1 MDENKKDKNLSV
13 QVYTYSLDTTDFY
26 NDKEMKYHNMIVRNR
41 HFKNELISLKDELLN
56 YQSLLMK
63 LDELEPESE
72 DYCFV
77 LDKINKLH
85 SKLVNSKKYQNSSK
99 EINKFLKLSTDD
111 KFKVIHK
118 LEEKIELY
126 LDLIEKRINKFKGKL
141 DNESVQENKKDK
153 PRTLRKDSLDKTY
166 KIISQFE
173 SSLSR
178 TLGIKEGE
186 TTTDIIIVKA
196 YRYIVFENLVKNGFV
211 NPEGERFQYFA
222 SSAGMIRNKKCI
234 FMKSKVYDDHKN
246 NLMCGLTKEKIN
258 EMGSMNINKFNSY
271 LALCK
276 TASVK
281 WEDFHINNLLDHA
294 IVVDDFKTEVLGEVD
309 YIDNKIYKIT
319 RDEKPVTIPHTDGA
333 GIICSSLSEKSF
345 QFRMPWFKGLLIPFP
360 ITKFINQYNEGD
372 CKVKDIWNKEWDI
385 VKDDVKIVF
394 TKSQFKMWRFYTSWQ
409 DYKDAFN
416 ENGCEASKCKEE
428 SDNFVDKPLNYQMI
442 QSLSNMT
449 TKQLRTIAAD
459 TIRDIE
465 LLGKD
470 KYTALK
476 VLGAIPENE
485 KKNSFQKALEIYPEL
500 LNDDYTKKALKDKKE
515 SLVTDARAGKLVVK
529 GTKRTYIAPDVFAFA
544 QWLFLGEKVP
554 SGLLEDGQVSC
565 ALYNDNQ
572 KIAPLRSPH
581 LYREWCVRENK
592 IGEVKI
598 GEEIVNIK
606 DWFVTKDLYTSVK
619 SLDSLLLMYD
629 VDGDDSLIVSD
640 PLLVSIAE
648 EHVKDIVPLYYELAS
663 AKEELINNDNIYKS
677 LIAAYSK
684 NIGTC
689 SNNISKIWNGD
700 KIDEGALRVIR
711 WLCME
716 NNQIIDYAKTLWQ
729 SKRPPHVKK
738 EIKKYTKGKI
748 PYFFKYAKD
757 RESNQVNKRNN
768 SVMNR
773 LTKIIPNKRLN
784 FEEVVGEF
792 DYKKLMRNDRTKV
805 DQEIIEQYEKLNQ
818 SKHILIKKQ
827 IKLMDK
833 KRKDVELKVYR
844 DIRDE
849 LVKDRDIYYVV
860 DVLVK
865 YLHDVEPTANK
876 GTLWNSFGH
885 IIVKNLKRNVLN
897 IIECK
902 DCGTVVENPKQRQIR
917 CDDCQKEYRKE
928 QNKKSKQKERMSA
941 RVAM

>member
-1 MDENKKDKNLSV
+1 MDENKVTNLSV

-41 HFKNELISLKDELLN
+41 HFKNQLISLKDELLN
-56 YQSLLMK
+56 YQTLLMK
-63 LDELEPESE
+63 LNELEPESDE
-72 DYCFV
+72 YILVSD
-77 LDKINKLH
+77 KLH
-85 SKLVNSKKYQNSSK
+85 KVNKKLTELKKYQDCIK
-99 EINKFLKLSTDD
+99 QINEFLKLSTED
-111 KFKVIHK
+111 KFKVIHS
-118 LEEKIELY
+118 LEKKIELY

-141 DNESVQENKKDK
+141 DDESVLENKKEK

-178 TLGIKEGE
+178 TLGVKEGE
-186 TTTDIIIVKA
+186 TTTDIIIIKA
-196 YRYIVFENLVKNGFV
+196 YRYIVFENLVKNGFM

-234 FMKSKVYDDHKN
+234 FMKSKVYADNKD
-246 NLMCGLTKEKIN
+246 NLMCGLSIEKIN
-258 EMGSMNINKFNSY
+258 DMGSMNINKFNSY

-281 WEDFHINNLLDHA
+281 WEDFLTNKLLDHA
-294 IVVDDFKTEVLGEVD
+294 IVVDDFKTDVIGEVD
-309 YIDNKIYKIT
+309 YIDNETYKIT
-319 RDEKPVTIPHTDGA
+319 RCKKPVTIPHMDGA
-333 GIICSSLSEKSF
+333 GIICSSLSDKSF
-345 QFRMPWFKGLLIPFP
+345 QFRMPWFKGLLVPFP
-360 ITKFINQYNEGD
+360 ISKFINQYKKGD
-372 CKVKDIWNKEWDI
+372 CKVKDIWNKDWDI
-385 VKDDVKIVF
+385 VKDDVKIIF
-394 TKSQFKMWRFYTSWQ
+394 TKSQFKMWRMYSSWQ
-409 DYKDAFN
+409 EYKDAFID
-416 ENGCEASKCKEE
+416 NGCEASKCKEE

-459 TIRDIE
+459 TIQDIE
-465 LLGKD
+465 LLAKD

-476 VLGAIPENE
+476 VLGATPENE

-544 QWLFLGEKVP
+544 QWLFLGVKEP

-565 ALYNDNQ
+565 ALYNDEQ
-572 KIAPLRSPH
+572 KISPLRSPH
-581 LYREWCVRENK
+581 LYREWCVKENK

-598 GEEIVNIK
+598 GNEIVNIK

-619 SLDSLLLMYD
+619 SLDSKLLMYD

-640 PLLVSIAE
+640 PLLISIAE
-648 EHVKDIVPLYYELAS
+648 EHIKGIVPLDYELAS

-689 SNNISKIWNGD
+689 SNNITKIWNGD
-700 KIDEGALRVIR
+700 KIDEGALDVIR

-729 SKRPPHVKK
+729 SERPRHVKK
-738 EIKKYTKGKI
+738 KIKNYTKGKI

-757 RESNQVNKRNN
+757 RKNNQVNKRNN

-773 LTKIIPNKRLN
+773 LTKIIPNKRLD
-784 FEEVVGEF
+784 FEKVVGEF

-805 DQEIIEQYEKLNQ
+805 DQEIIEQYDELNQ

-827 IKLMDK
+827 VKLMDK

-860 DVLVK
+860 DVLIK
-865 YLHDVEPTANK
+865 YLHSEQPTANK
-876 GTLWNSFGH
+876 DTLWNSFGH

-902 DCGTVVENPKQRQIR
+902 DCKKVVENPKQRQVR

-928 QNKKSKQKERMSA
+928 QNKKAKQKERMSA